1 MESTLGE
8 ICDWL
13 KGIKFG
19 YSARDRFVLFT
30 YIINAII
37 VILFLVSFFGKEKT
51 AKIIFSK
58 PSLVDWIPAKNVL
71 VKIDGILLSL
81 PVRIDYMLFVKSNV
95 EREEREFASK
105 LHFDNGFIMDLGAN
119 IGHYAIML
127 AKKYPKTKII
137 AVEASAS
144 IFPLLKS
151 NCKLN
156 NLTNLVF
163 YNRAISDRDDE
174 IIEFF
179 ERDCLSTI
187 QKQFLNALHIPLQ
200 QINKEKVRTLTI
212 DGLIENENIDQ
223 VMLLK
228 MDIEGAEVLALK
240 GASSTLKEMKI
251 KNMIIEYHNHSNRT
265 YITNLLKNLGYSY
278 SLHERTTLF
287 ENKDLASGHII
298 ATYPKQF

>member
-1 MESTLGE
+1 MASTLGE

-19 YSARDRFVLFT
+19 YSLRDKFVLFT

-37 VILFLVSFFGKEKT
+37 VIVFLVAFFGKEKT

-58 PSLVDWIPAKNVL
+58 PHLVNWIPAKNAL

-81 PVRIDYMLFVKSNV
+81 PVTIDYMITVKSNW
-95 EREEREFASK
+95 EKDEREFASR
-105 LHFDNGFIMDLGAN
+105 LSLDNEFIIDLGAN
-119 IGHYAIML
+119 VGHYTAML
-127 AKKYPKTKII
+127 AKKYPKTKVI
-137 AVEASAS
+137 AVEASPS

-163 YNRAISDRDDE
+163 YNRAISDKDDE

-179 ERDCLSTI
+179 ERDALSTT
-187 QKQFLNALHIPLQ
+187 QKQFLNAMNIPSQ

-212 DGLIENENIDQ
+212 DRLIENENLDQ

-240 GASSTLKEMKI
+240 GASSALKEMKI
-251 KNMIIEYHNHSNRT
+251 KNMIIEYHDHSGKT

-278 SLHERTTLF
+278 SVHERTILF
-287 ENKDLASGHII
+287 ESKDFTNGHIL
-298 ATYPKQF
+298 ATLGNL